1 MSVLMNIFNLNF
13 FIGMENKK
21 NNLKKRIVFFG
32 TKGWDLTNRHL
43 DFFLKLN
50 ANIVGFFTL
59 GGYLQILKIAKD
71 NKLPDPIEVF

>member
-21 NNLKKRIVFFG
+21 NSLK
-32 TKGWDLTNRHL
+32 
-43 DFFLKLN
+43 
-50 ANIVGFFTL
+50 
-59 GGYLQILKIAKD
+59 KD

>member
-43 DFFLKLN
+43 DFF
-50 ANIVGFFTL
+50 
-59 GGYLQILKIAKD
+59 
-71 NKLPDPIEVF
+71 

>member
-21 NNLKKRIVFFG
+21 NNLQKKNSIFRN
-32 TKGWDLTNRHL
+32 KGLGSDKQASG
-43 DFFLKLN
+43 FFLKLN
-50 ANIVGFFTL
+50 ANIVGFFTP